1 MKLLIADLIVEIT
14 PKYEYL
20 KNFAQPFFYDGTEQP
35 DISLTIS
42 DEHLNALQQKM
53 KNISLDRIESF
64 AYSSAFNRA
73 AIKHNTMLVHSSAV
87 VYNGGAYLFSA
98 LSGGGKS
105 THTALW
111 KKAFGDDVKIIND
124 DKPVVQ
130 IKDNKCT
137 VYGTPFDGGSG
148 IANNDSAPLKAI
160 IFIEKG
166 EENSIRIPTTTEVLQ
181 NLYFST
187 AHMVDKETAEA
198 MILNFEKLISLT
210 QFYVL
215 TCNTDISAAYFC
227 RDAIVKQQ
235 NKTVLTNEYRYY
247 FGLFVIHSVTQSHK
261 IITEM
266 NILNQRI
273 SVFCID
279 IVVAEVPVILN
290 SQSI

>member
-1 MKLLIADLIVEIT
+1 MKLLIANLIVEIT

-20 KNFAQPFFYDGTEQP
+20 KSFANAFLYEGTEKP
-35 DISLTIS
+35 DIYLNIS
-42 DEHLNALQQKM
+42 DGHLNKLQQNM
-53 KNISLDRIESF
+53 KAVPLDRLESF
-64 AYSSAFNRA
+64 AYSTAFNRA
-73 AIKHNTMLVHSSAV
+73 VIKYNTMLIHSSAV

-130 IKDNKCT
+130 IKDNECI

-148 IANNDSAPLKAI
+148 IATNDSAPLKAI

-166 EENSIRIPTTTEVLQ
+166 EENSIRIPTTTEVIQ

-187 AHMVDKETAEA
+187 AHMVDKATAEA
-198 MILNFEKLISLT
+198 MVSNFEKLLGLT
-210 QFYVL
+210 KFYVL

-227 RDAIVKQQ
+227 RDSIVK
-235 NKTVLTNEYRYY
+235 
-247 FGLFVIHSVTQSHK
+247 
-261 IITEM
+261 
-266 NILNQRI
+266 
-273 SVFCID
+273 
-279 IVVAEVPVILN
+279 
-290 SQSI
+290 